1 MAVGVEEVVKEL
13 RSTYTS
19 GKTKTHE
26 WRASQLK
33 AIIRIVTHHEDEIV
47 EALRS
52 DLKKPELESLFMRIG
67 QRICLLCI
75 QCFVLINGG
84 RFFSFFFDLIEILG
98 STPKTQNRALGP
110 AILYL
115 QTQLE
120 CPVGLLCVFPV
131 KTSMTTFP
139 ASGEIVPEPL
149 GVVLVIS
156 TWNYPFLLSLEPVIA
171 AIAAGNAVVLKPSE
185 VATAT
190 SSLLSK
196 LLGEYM
202 DTTAVKVIE
211 GAVPETT
218 ALLEQKW
225 DKIFYTG
232 SGKVGRII
240 LAAAAKHLTPVV
252 LELGGK
258 CPAVVDANINLKVA
272 ARRIISGKWGCNNG
286 QTCVSPDYVI
296 TTKEYASKLVDA
308 LSVELENFYGK
319 DPLQSKDLSSIIN
332 AHHFDRVAKLLD
344 DEKVSG
350 KIVFGGQQDK
360 TNLKIAPTIILD
372 VPDDSLIMNEEIFG
386 PLLPIVT
393 VNKIT
398 ESFGVINAKGK
409 PLAAY
414 LFTNDKKL
422 KAEFIGSVSA
432 GEAGLPFGG
441 VGESGMGAYHG
452 KFSFDAFSHKKAVLR
467 RGFGGDVAARY
478 PPYAPWKVQFLKALL
493 KGNILG
499 VLRALLAGNA
509 VVLKPSEVAPATSS
523 VLSKL
528 LGKYMDTAAV
538 RGCFQGN
545 SCLMLSSGR
554 RQSFNVAAR
563 YPRATHSLE
572 AAIS

>member
-13 RSTYTS
+13 RSTYSS

-52 DLKKPELESLFMRIG
+52 DLKKPELES
-67 QRICLLCI
+67 
-75 QCFVLINGG
+75 FVH
-84 RFFSFFFDLIEILG
+84 E
-98 STPKTQNRALGP
+98 
-110 AILYL
+110 
-115 QTQLE
+115 
-120 CPVGLLCVFPV
+120 V

-185 VATAT
+185 VAPAT

-240 LAAAAKHLTPVV
+240 LAAAAKHLTPVI

-258 CPAVVDANINLKVA
+258 CPVVVDANINLKVA

-296 TTKEYASKLVDA
+296 TTKRERFKTDA

-344 DEKVSG
+344 DKKVSG

-432 GEAGLPFGG
+432 GGITINDVALHFAEAGLPFGG

-554 RQSFNVAAR
+554 RQSFNEAAR